1 MSKFSKTLKRLGRNE
16 QGATVTIFALA
27 FLPALLFSAVA
38 IDGAWMLRERVKLQT
53 ALDATLI
60 SAAKMARTAKP
71 AEVEASAQLFF
82 SAAYGPLN
90 GRSQPTLKLQLAN
103 EVVTGDAAIILPLN
117 FSRLLGRDTT
127 SVGAHAAVS
136 FKTKKIEI
144 ALALDNTGSMGW
156 SGKMD
161 ALKAAVDDLVVQ
173 AKAMSPNAGDVKISL
188 VPFNTQVKIDTAY
201 AGQSW
206 LRFDQTLENPNYPW
220 MGVDPTPPA
229 MADWTGCLADRD
241 QPHDASAAKPD
252 VGAKAYVAARCH
264 FGNLASVTPLT
275 EDLDSV
281 RAKVA
286 SMVPTGATNITI
298 GLSTALSTLDP
309 ATPLGAKSSNAS
321 NVQKFL
327 VLLTDG
333 DNTQNRWGGN
343 GGVGNAYATSID
355 DRLRTACGAAP
366 AGVRRFTIRVIDGN
380 ASLLRDCASASGDY
394 YDVSDASQLQPVF
407 RSILKS
413 IQGIYF
419 AS

>member
-1 MSKFSKTLKRLGRNE
+1 MSKMSHFLKRLGRDE
-16 QGATVTIFALA
+16 QGATVTVFALA
-27 FLPALLFSAVA
+27 FLPALLFSAIA
-38 IDGAWMLRERVKLQT
+38 IDGAWMLRERVRLQT

-60 SAAKMARTAKP
+60 SAAKMARAAKP
-71 AEVEASAQLFF
+71 PEVEASAQVFF

-90 GRSQPTLKLQLAN
+90 GRSKPTLKLQLAN
-103 EVVTGDAAIILPLN
+103 EVVTGHAEIDLPLN
-117 FSRLLGRDTT
+117 FSRLLGRETT
-127 SVGAHAAVS
+127 HVGAQSSVS

-161 ALKAAVDDLVVQ
+161 ALKAAVDDLIVQ
-173 AKAMSPNAGDVKISL
+173 AKAMSPNPGDIKISL
-188 VPFNTQVKIDTAY
+188 VPFNTQVKIDTAH
-201 AGQSW
+201 AGKPW
-206 LRFDQTLENPNYPW
+206 LRFDQTLENPNYSW

-229 MADWTGCLADRD
+229 MADWTGCLSDRD
-241 QPHDASAAKPD
+241 QPYDASGAKPD
-252 VGAKAYVAARCH
+252 AGAEAYVAARCH

-281 RAKVA
+281 RVKVA
-286 SMVPTGATNITI
+286 SMVPTGATNVTI
-298 GLSTALSTLDP
+298 GLSTGLSTLDP
-309 ATPLGAKSSNAS
+309 ATPLGAKSSNSA

-355 DRLRTACGAAP
+355 DRLRAACTGAP
-366 AGVRRFTIRVIDGN
+366 VGVRRFTIRVIDGN
-380 ASLLRDCASASGDY
+380 ASLLRDCASTAGDF

>member
-1 MSKFSKTLKRLGRNE
+1 MSQFSKFLTRLGRDE
-16 QGATVTIFALA
+16 RGATVTVFALA

-71 AEVEASAQLFF
+71 SDVEAGAQTFF
-82 SAAYGPLN
+82 AAAYGPLN
-90 GRSQPTLKLQLAN
+90 GRSQPKLKLQLAN
-103 EVVTGDAAIILPLN
+103 EVVTGDASISIPLN
-117 FSRLLGRDTT
+117 FARLLGRDATD
-127 SVGAHAAVS
+127 VGAHASVS
-136 FKTKKIEI
+136 FKAKKIEI

-173 AKAMSPNAGDVKISL
+173 ARAMSPNPGDVKISL
-188 VPFNTQVKIDTAY
+188 VPFNTQVRIDTAY
-201 AGQSW
+201 AGRSW

-220 MGVDPTPPA
+220 IGIDPTPPTVA
-229 MADWTGCLADRD
+229 NWTGCLSDRD
-241 QPHDASAAKPD
+241 QPYDGSGAAPWA
-252 VGAKAYVAARCH
+252 GAQAHVAARCH
-264 FGNLASVTPLT
+264 FGDLASITPLT
-275 EDLDSV
+275 GDLESV

-286 SMVPTGATNITI
+286 TMVPTGATNVTI
-298 GLSTALSTLDP
+298 GLAMGLSTLDP
-309 ATPLGAKSSNAS
+309 ATPFGTESSNS
-321 NVQKFL
+321 PNVQKFL

-343 GGVGNAYATSID
+343 GGVGNAYATTID
-355 DRLRTACGAAP
+355 DRLRAACAAAP

-380 ASLLRDCASASGDY
+380 ASLLRDCASTSGDY
-394 YDVSDASQLQPVF
+394 FDVSDASQLQPVF
-407 RSILKS
+407 RAILKS
-413 IQGIYF
+413 IQSIYF